1 MHKRNVWLIIALVA
15 ALVVVAGVAAA
26 CGSSTTTTTAP
37 AGPTTTAA
45 GPTTTAAGPTTTA
58 APAETTTSV
67 AANAPQDGGTFR
79 FQLGEPS
86 FIEPSQVF
94 ESEGVYVDQVLFDG
108 LLQFD
113 QKTLEVKPDVATS
126 WEVTPDGL
134 TWTFKL
140 RNDSK
145 WQNGRGVVASDFVYS
160 WTRQSAPETKSNYG
174 NLLSS
179 VVGWDELQAGT
190 SKELAGVTAPDD
202 YTLQIKLKT
211 PVTDFLQICAMPM
224 LYPVLKE
231 AVEADPKAYA
241 EMPVGNGPFKMAEPW
256 KHNEYIKVVKWA
268 DYPGTKPHVDGI
280 DFRIY
285 KDDATAYLDF
295 QAGNLDYVHLPTG
308 QYKDAVAKYG
318 KSDDGYLAAPGKQV
332 LWGNILG
339 IYEVVINTQ
348 NPLFKDN
355 PDLRQALCLAVNRQ
369 AIVDTLYDGTR
380 QVATSII
387 PPGTPGYE
395 ANAFQYAKYDV
406 EAAKAALA
414 KAGYPDGKG
423 LPTIPLSFNNNAD
436 HGPVMQ
442 LVQADLKAIGINTTL
457 DGSPAKD
464 YWAKAGDG
472 GPTFFIGRSGWIED
486 YPSIDNITFNL
497 YNSAGGNNYSHV
509 EVPEI
514 DKAINEAR
522 SQADPAKGLEMEK
535 ATVKMIGDYCPDIP
549 IMYYSHYDV
558 TSDKLHDAFF
568 SAMLYWNWDTL
579 WLSK

>member
-1 MHKRNVWLIIALVA
+1 MRKRNIWLMFALIAVLTA
-15 ALVVVAGVAAA
+15 VVGVTTA
-26 CGSSTTTTTAP
+26 CGGGGGDTTTTAP

-45 GPTTTAAGPTTTA
+45 
-58 APAETTTSV
+58 PAVQE
-67 AANAPQDGGTFR
+67 GGTFR

-86 FIEPSQVF
+86 FIEPSTVF
-94 ESEGVYVDQVLFDG
+94 ESEGVYVVTSLFDG
-108 LLQFD
+108 LLKFD
-113 QKTLEVKPDVATS
+113 DKTLEIKPDVATS
-126 WEVTPDGL
+126 WEVSPDGL

-179 VVGWDELQAGT
+179 VKGWDELQAGT
-190 SKELAGVTAPDD
+190 SKELPGVVAVDD
-202 YTLQIKLKT
+202 YTLQVNLKT

-224 LYPVLKE
+224 LYPVCKE

-241 EMPVGNGPFKMAEPW
+241 EMPLGNGAFKMVEPW

-268 DYPGTKPHVDGI
+268 EYPGTKPHIDGI
-280 DFRIY
+280 DFKIY
-285 KDDATAYLDF
+285 KDDPTAYLDF
-295 QAGNLDYVHLPTG
+295 QAGNLDYAHLPTG
-308 QYKDAVAKYG
+308 QFKDAVAKYG

-348 NPLFKDN
+348 NDLFKN
-355 PDLRQALCLAVNRQ
+355 ADLRQALCLAVNRQ

-380 QVATSII
+380 QVATNII

-395 ANAFQYAKYDV
+395 EGAFQYAKYDV

-414 KAGYPDGKG
+414 KAGYPGGQG
-423 LPTIPLSFNNNAD
+423 LPTIALSFNNNAD

-464 YWAKAGDG
+464 YWAKAGEG

-486 YPSIDNITFNL
+486 YPAIDNITFNL
-497 YNSAGGNNYSHV
+497 YHSEGGNNYSHV

-514 DKAINEAR
+514 DKAISDAR

-535 ATVKMIGDYCPDIP
+535 ATVKQIGDYCPDIP

-558 TSDKLHDAFF
+558 TSDKLHDAYF
-568 SAMLYWNWDTL
+568 SSMLYWNWDTL
-579 WLSK
+579 WVSL